1 MSSSQSLDHVFGSSR
16 CFAHELNVDLNCIVP
31 ENGNTS
37 SIPDYCSRS
46 WCYVDALKCMASY
59 ERVYRSQLFSVDS
72 GVDVVS
78 INMINH
84 VKK

>member
-1 MSSSQSLDHVFGSSR
+1 M
-16 CFAHELNVDLNCIVP
+16 
-31 ENGNTS
+31 
-37 SIPDYCSRS
+37 
-46 WCYVDALKCMASY
+46 DALKCMASY